1 MLEKYLPVG
10 SIVLL
15 TGGTKRLMITGYCM
29 QTEERPGVIYD
40 YSGCLYPEGV
50 IRSDVTSVFNHDQ
63 IERIDF
69 VGFTDEEGKSFTDEL
84 NNKLKDVEEHQKF
97 INEQNEEEEANLLAL
112 NVLNEIGTEEE
123 EEDDDEDSDED
134 FIITDDDEEDSE
146 LIFDEDDEEDEED
159 DNDSEEESEEDEE
172 PNPLLSELE
181 KEDNTNL
188 PINNQIFT
196 DDIEKI

>member
-1 MLEKYLPVG
+1 MLDKYLPVG

-15 TGGTKRLMITGYCM
+15 TGGTKRLMVTGYCM

-69 VGFTDEEGKSFTDEL
+69 VGFTDDEGKSFTDEL
-84 NNKLKDVEEHQKF
+84 NNKLKDVQEHNKF
-97 INEQNEEEEANLLAL
+97 INEEDPAEEANLLAL
-112 NVLNEIGTEEE
+112 NVLNDIGTEEDEEEE
-123 EEDDDEDSDED
+123 EEDFITVDD
-134 FIITDDDEEDSE
+134 DDDEYV
-146 LIFDEDDEEDEED
+146 EDDEEDDDDEEETESLE
-159 DNDSEEESEEDEE
+159 DSEEEE
-172 PNPLLSELE
+172 NPLLSELE
-181 KEDNTNL
+181 DDTSL

-196 DDIEKI
+196 EEIEKI

>member
-1 MLEKYLPVG
+1 MLDKYLPVG

-15 TGGTKRLMITGYCM
+15 TGGTKRLMVTGYCM

-69 VGFTDEEGKSFTDEL
+69 VGFTDDEGKTFTDEL
-84 NNKLKDVEEHQKF
+84 NNKLKDVQEHNKF
-97 INEQNEEEEANLLAL
+97 INEEDPTEEENLLAL
-112 NVLNEIGTEEE
+112 NVLNDIGTEEDEEEE
-123 EEDDDEDSDED
+123 EEDFITVDDDNDDEYV
-134 FIITDDDEEDSE
+134 DD
-146 LIFDEDDEEDEED
+146 EDEED
-159 DNDSEEESEEDEE
+159 DDDEETESEEESEEEE
-172 PNPLLSELE
+172 NPLLSELE
-181 KEDNTNL
+181 DDTSL

-196 DDIEKI
+196 EEIEKI

>member
-112 NVLNEIGTEEE
+112 NVLNDIGTEEDE
-123 EEDDDEDSDED
+123 EEDDDEDEDEEED
-134 FIITDDDEEDSE
+134 FIITGDDEEDGE
-146 LIFDEDDEEDEED
+146 LVFDEDEED

-181 KEDNTNL
+181 REDNTNL

>member
-1 MLEKYLPVG
+1 MLDKYLPVG

-63 IERIDF
+63 IERVDF
-69 VGFTDEEGKSFTDEL
+69 VGFTDDEGKTFTDEL
-84 NNKLKDVEEHQKF
+84 SNKLKDVKEHNKF
-97 INEQNEEEEANLLAL
+97 INERDEEEEENLLAL
-112 NVLNEIGTEEE
+112 NVLNDIGTEEDE
-123 EEDDDEDSDED
+123 FDDDEDIEED
-134 FIITDDDEEDSE
+134 FITVDDDDEELD
-146 LIFDEDDEEDEED
+146 FDDDDDEDEEDEEESD
-159 DNDSEEESEEDEE
+159 EEIEEDEE
-172 PNPLLSELE
+172 PTPLLSELE
-181 KEDNTNL
+181 KEDNTEL